1 MQKPAL
7 ILLSFFI
14 FSGCSVFRKAP
25 ADHGIRKIAG
35 NYNVSLGATEAK
47 NISNSGFFIT
57 KATVEI
63 SGRDISEKMLCTVK
77 YTNPGKYLI
86 SVRSR
91 AGIEAARLFISE
103 DTVLVNDRINRSF
116 YYGSNEKLTEKY
128 GFSYLFIPL
137 IFGDYLSDST
147 DEKAVDCKDGLLRKR
162 SILQGSVIDYT
173 IDCETEKAVG
183 ASTGENE
190 ELIFRFT
197 KFKKVGNITIPEEI
211 EIEDIVRRTKIFV
224 IIEKIE
230 YPWDGNI
237 EFTPGANY
245 EKIYLK

>member
-1 MQKPAL
+1 MQKQALIFL
-7 ILLSFFI
+7 ILLI

-25 ADHGIRKIAG
+25 ADNGIRNIGG
-35 NYNVSLGATEAK
+35 NYNVSLEATEAK

-57 KATVEI
+57 KAAVEI
-63 SGRDISEKMLCTVK
+63 SGSEINEKMLCTVK

-91 AGIEAARLFISE
+91 TGIEAARLFISE
-103 DTVLVNDRINRSF
+103 DTVLVNDRINRSL
-116 YYGSNEKLTEKY
+116 YYGSNEKLAEKY

-137 IFGDYLSDST
+137 IFGDYLSDRM
-147 DEKAVDCKDGLLRKR
+147 DENTVDCKDGLLGKR

-183 ASTGENE
+183 ALTGENK
-190 ELIFRFT
+190 ELIFRFA

-211 EIEDIVRRTKIFV
+211 EIEDILRGTKIFV
-224 IIEKIE
+224 IVERIE
-230 YPWDGNI
+230 YPWDGII

-245 EKIYLK
+245 EKIHLK